1 MFKFN
6 LNEKKYKHVHFIG
19 IGGISMSGLAEI
31 LNKYGYKVTGSDSKQ
46 SDTTDKLKSHGI
58 DVIIGQKKEN
68 IRGADL
74 IIYTDAISLDNEELA
89 QAIKTKVDLI
99 DRASFLGALMEN
111 YKVSIAISGTH
122 GKTTTTS
129 MVAEIIKNLPT
140 EPTIIVGGKL
150 DDINGNVL
158 VGKEEMILT
167 EACEYK
173 ANVLKYFPTTAL
185 VLNID
190 EDHLDYFDN
199 IDHIINTFKGYGD
212 NLGKD
217 DKLILNI
224 DDENTRNLLERDNT
238 QIITIAVDRYAD
250 YRAKNIEFND
260 LGYPQYDLYYKDKY
274 IDKVFLSIM
283 GVHNVYNSLGAIAAA
298 HENNISFKEAI
309 DGIHNYH
316 GVHRRLEYKGNYKGA
331 LVMDDYAHHPTEIK
345 ASLNALRKGCKKN
358 LYCIFQPHTYTRTK
372 LLLDSFSKSFSQ
384 TDYTIITDIYA
395 AREKDYG
402 DIHSKTLV
410 DAINNNGN
418 SAFYME
424 TFDEIVKFLQDNLRP
439 NDMVVTMGAGDVY
452 KIGQMLLNS
461 QK

>member
-68 IRGADL
+68 IKGADL
-74 IIYTDAISLDNEELA
+74 IVYTDAISLDNEELA

-274 IDKVFLSIM
+274 IDKVILSIM

-410 DAINNNGN
+410 DAINNNGD

>member
-68 IRGADL
+68 IKGADL

-283 GVHNVYNSLGAIAAA
+283 GVHNVYNSLGAIAVA

>member
-68 IRGADL
+68 IKGADL
-74 IIYTDAISLDNEELA
+74 IVYTDAISLDNEELA

-274 IDKVFLSIM
+274 IDKVLLSIM

>member
-68 IRGADL
+68 IKGADL
-74 IIYTDAISLDNEELA
+74 IVYTDAISLDNEELA

-212 NLGKD
+212 NLGKN

-224 DDENTRNLLERDNT
+224 DDENTRSLLERDNT

-274 IDKVFLSIM
+274 IDKVLLSIM

-410 DAINNNGN
+410 DAINNNGD

>member
-68 IRGADL
+68 IKGADL

-111 YKVSIAISGTH
+111 YKISIAISGTH

-331 LVMDDYAHHPTEIK
+331 IVMDDYAHHPTEIK

>member
-68 IRGADL
+68 IKGADL

-111 YKVSIAISGTH
+111 YKISIAISGTH

-283 GVHNVYNSLGAIAAA
+283 GVHNVYNSLGAIAVA

>member
-68 IRGADL
+68 IKGADL

-331 LVMDDYAHHPTEIK
+331 IVMDDYAHHPTEIK

>member
-68 IRGADL
+68 IKGADL
-74 IIYTDAISLDNEELA
+74 IVYTDAISLDNEELA

-212 NLGKD
+212 NLGKN

-274 IDKVFLSIM
+274 IDKVLLSIM

>member
-68 IRGADL
+68 IKGADL